1 MKNIKISDMTLNTA
15 FADKESSFSF
25 KEKIE
30 IAKQLDKL
38 NIDVIETSPIIN
50 VKTDT
55 LFLHTIA
62 PIIKNS
68 ALSCPTGYTAES
80 VKEAYEAI
88 KTAKN
93 PILNVTV
100 PVSTVQMEYICHKKP
115 KAVLEMIGE
124 LTAEAKKYC
133 DKVEFSAM
141 DATRADKEFLY
152 SAINT
157 AIAAGANM
165 ITICDV
171 AGVMIPEEFTAFI
184 SEIKAN
190 TDITENIVLGVQ
202 CADAINMAAACAFSS
217 INVGVTNIK
226 TAIADANC
234 PSLKAVAHIIRTKG
248 EALNVCSGINNTVL
262 DSALNNINMFA
273 REQGTAVFAPE
284 TEDKIELAKTD
295 NIETVAGAVAQM
307 GYELSDDDIKKV
319 YEEFKKLSEKK
330 KVGSKELDA
339 IVASVALQVPPTYKL
354 KSYVINN
361 GNIITATAQV
371 ELEKDGEILKGFSIG
386 DGPIDAA
393 IMAIEHILGHHYE
406 LDDFRIQSV
415 TEGHEAIGSGI
426 IKLRSGGKLYS
437 GKGISTDIIG
447 ASINAY
453 INALNKICF
462 EEDM

>member
-38 NIDVIETSPIIN
+38 NIDVIETSPILN

-68 ALSCPTGYTAES
+68 ALSCPVEYDKEF
-80 VKEAYEAI
+80 VKAAFEAI
-88 KTAKN
+88 KTAKK
-93 PILNVTV
+93 PILNITV

-115 KAVLEMIGE
+115 KMVLEMIKE
-124 LTAEAKKYC
+124 LTEEAKKYC
-133 DKVEFSAM
+133 ENVEFSAM

-165 ITICDV
+165 VTICDI

-184 SEIKAN
+184 SEVKEN
-190 TDITENIVLGVQ
+190 TDITEDTVLGVQ
-202 CADAINMAAACAFSS
+202 CSDAINMAAACAFSS
-217 INVGVTNIK
+217 INVGVSNIK
-226 TAIADANC
+226 TSINDANC

-248 EALNVCSGINNTVL
+248 DAINVRCGINNTVV
-262 DSALNNINMFA
+262 DSALNKICMFTQDRGGA
-273 REQGTAVFAPE
+273 IYTPDE
-284 TEDKIELAKTD
+284 KIELAQTD
-295 NIETVAGAVAQM
+295 SIETVASAIAQM
-307 GYELSDDDIKKV
+307 GYDLSEDDVKKV
-319 YEEFKKLSEKK
+319 YEEFVKLSEKK

-361 GNIITATAQV
+361 GNIITATAHI
-371 ELEKDGEILKGFSIG
+371 ELEKDGEVLQGFSIG

-393 IMAIEHILGHHYE
+393 MRAIEQILGHHYE

-415 TEGHEAIGSGI
+415 TEGHEAVGSGI
-426 IKLRSGGKLYS
+426 IKLRSGGRLYS
-437 GKGISTDIIG
+437 GKGVSTDIIG

>member
-15 FADKESSFSF
+15 FADKESAFSF

-38 NIDVIETSPIIN
+38 NIDVIETSPIVN

-55 LFLHTIA
+55 LFLHTIS

-68 ALSCPTGYTAES
+68 AISCPVGYDKDS
-80 VKEAYEAI
+80 VKAAFEAI
-88 KTAKN
+88 KTAKK
-93 PILNVTV
+93 PILNITV

-133 DKVEFSAM
+133 DNVEFSAM

-152 SAINT
+152 SAINA
-157 AIAAGANM
+157 AIAGGANM
-165 ITICDV
+165 ITVCDI

-184 SEIKAN
+184 SEVKNN
-190 TDITENIVLGVQ
+190 TDINENITLGVQ

-226 TAIADANC
+226 TTIADASC
-234 PSLKAVAHIIRTKG
+234 PSLKAVAHIIKTKG
-248 EALNVCSGINNTVL
+248 DALNVCSSINNTVL

-273 REQGTAVFAPE
+273 REQNNAVFE
-284 TEDKIELAKTD
+284 SENKIELAKTD
-295 NIETVAGAVAQM
+295 NIETVAGVVAQM

-319 YEEFKKLSEKK
+319 YEEFVKLSEKK

-354 KSYVINN
+354 RSYVINN
-361 GNIITATAQV
+361 GNVITATAQV

-415 TEGHEAIGSGI
+415 TEGHEAVGSGI

-447 ASINAY
+447 AGINAY

>member
-38 NIDVIETSPIIN
+38 NIDVIETSPILN

-68 ALSCPTGYTAES
+68 ALSCPVEYDKES
-80 VKEAYEAI
+80 VKAAFEAI
-88 KTAKN
+88 KTAKK
-93 PILNVTV
+93 PILNITV

-115 KAVLEMIGE
+115 KMVLEMIKE
-124 LTAEAKKYC
+124 LTEEAKKYC
-133 DKVEFSAM
+133 ENVEFSAM

-165 ITICDV
+165 VTICDI

-184 SEIKAN
+184 SEVKEN
-190 TDITENIVLGVQ
+190 TDITEDTVLGVQ
-202 CADAINMAAACAFSS
+202 CSDAINMAAACAFSS
-217 INVGVTNIK
+217 INVGVSNIK
-226 TAIADANC
+226 TSINDANC

-248 EALNVCSGINNTVL
+248 DAINVRCGINNTVV
-262 DSALNNINMFA
+262 DSALNKICMFTQDRGGA
-273 REQGTAVFAPE
+273 IYTPDE
-284 TEDKIELAKTD
+284 KIELAQTD
-295 NIETVAGAVAQM
+295 SIETVASAIAQM
-307 GYELSDDDIKKV
+307 GYDLSEDDVKKV
-319 YEEFKKLSEKK
+319 YEEFVKLSEKK

-361 GNIITATAQV
+361 GNIITATAHI
-371 ELEKDGEILKGFSIG
+371 ELEKDGEVLQGFSIG

-393 IMAIEHILGHHYE
+393 MRAIEQILGHHYE

-415 TEGHEAIGSGI
+415 TEGHEAVGSGI
-426 IKLRSGGKLYS
+426 IKLRSGGRLYS
-437 GKGISTDIIG
+437 GKGVSTDIIG

>member
-68 ALSCPTGYTAES
+68 ALSCPVGYETES
-80 VKEAYEAI
+80 VKAAFEAI
-88 KTAKN
+88 KTANK
-93 PILNVTV
+93 PILNITV

-115 KAVLEMIGE
+115 KAVLEMIKE
-124 LTAEAKKYC
+124 LTEEAKKYC
-133 DKVEFSAM
+133 ENVEFSAM

-152 SAINT
+152 SAVNT

-165 ITICDV
+165 ITVCDI

-184 SEIKAN
+184 SEIKNN
-190 TDITENIVLGVQ
+190 TDITENTVLGVQ
-202 CADAINMAAACAFSS
+202 CSDAINMAAACAFSS
-217 INVGVTNIK
+217 INVGVSNIK
-226 TAIADANC
+226 TAINDANC

-248 EALNVCSGINNTVL
+248 DALNVRCGINNTVV
-262 DSALNNINMFA
+262 DSALGRIRMFA
-273 REQGTAVFAPE
+273 QEQGGTVYTADE
-284 TEDKIELAKTD
+284 KIELAKTD
-295 NIETVAGAVAQM
+295 NIETVASAIAQM
-307 GYELSDDDIKKV
+307 GYDLSEDDIKKV
-319 YEEFKKLSEKK
+319 YDEFVKLSEKK

-361 GNIITATAQV
+361 GNIITATAHI
-371 ELEKDGEILKGFSIG
+371 ELEKDGEILQGFSIG

>member
-15 FADKESSFSF
+15 FADKEASFSF

-30 IAKQLDKL
+30 IARQLDKL

-68 ALSCPTGYTAES
+68 AISCPTGYDIES
-80 VKEAYEAI
+80 VKAAYDAI
-88 KTAKN
+88 KTAKK
-93 PILNVTV
+93 PILNITV

-133 DKVEFSAM
+133 ENVEFSAM

-157 AIAAGANM
+157 AISAGANM
-165 ITICDV
+165 ITVCDI
-171 AGVMIPEEFTAFI
+171 AGVMIPEEFTSFI
-184 SEIKAN
+184 SEVKAN
-190 TDITENIVLGVQ
+190 TDINEDIILGAQ
-202 CADAINMAAACAFSS
+202 CADSINMAAACAFSS
-217 INVGVTNIK
+217 INVGITNIK
-226 TAIADANC
+226 TSIADANC
-234 PSLKAVAHIIRTKG
+234 PSLKAVAHIIKAKG
-248 EALNVCSGINNTVL
+248 DSIDVCSNINNTVL
-262 DSALNNINMFA
+262 DRALNNINMFA
-273 REQGTAVFAPE
+273 REQINTSFVVKTDE
-284 TEDKIELAKTD
+284 QIELIKTD

-319 YEEFKKLSEKK
+319 YEEFVKLSEKK

-371 ELEKDGEILKGFSIG
+371 ELEKDGEILRGFSIG

-437 GKGISTDIIG
+437 GKGVSTDIIG

>member
-68 ALSCPTGYTAES
+68 ALSCPVGYEKES
-80 VKEAYEAI
+80 VKAAFEAI
-88 KTAKN
+88 KTAKK
-93 PILNVTV
+93 PILNITV

-115 KAVLEMIGE
+115 KMVLEMIKE
-124 LTAEAKKYC
+124 LTEEAKKYC
-133 DKVEFSAM
+133 ENVEFSAM

-157 AIAAGANM
+157 AVAAGANM
-165 ITICDV
+165 VTICDI

-184 SEIKAN
+184 SEVKEN
-190 TDITENIVLGVQ
+190 TDITEDTVLGVQ
-202 CADAINMAAACAFSS
+202 CSDAINMAAACAFSS
-217 INVGVTNIK
+217 INVGVSNIK
-226 TAIADANC
+226 TSINDANC

-248 EALNVCSGINNTVL
+248 DAINVRCGINNTVV
-262 DSALNNINMFA
+262 DSALNKIRMFA
-273 REQGTAVFAPE
+273 QDQGGAVYTADE
-284 TEDKIELAKTD
+284 KIELAKTD
-295 NIETVAGAVAQM
+295 NIETVASAIAQM
-307 GYELSDDDIKKV
+307 GYDLSEDDVKKV
-319 YEEFKKLSEKK
+319 YEEFVKLSEKK

-361 GNIITATAQV
+361 GNIITATAHI
-371 ELEKDGEILKGFSIG
+371 ELEKDGEVLQGFSIG

-393 IMAIEHILGHHYE
+393 MRAIEQILGHHYE

-415 TEGHEAIGSGI
+415 TEGHEAVGSGI

-437 GKGISTDIIG
+437 GKGVSTDIIG